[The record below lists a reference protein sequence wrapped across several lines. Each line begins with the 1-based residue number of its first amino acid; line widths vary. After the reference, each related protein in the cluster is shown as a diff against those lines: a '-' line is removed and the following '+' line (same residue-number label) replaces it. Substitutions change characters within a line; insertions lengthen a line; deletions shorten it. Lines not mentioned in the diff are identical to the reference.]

1 MTSGGRKASSS
12 SPLAFPTELG
22 EPLAFGESF
31 NLRRMVKKRCKES
44 QRLSVKKEQRDEGAG
59 GRQEGGTYAT
69 QLLLLYRLWDLLGL
83 SLIIEGSLLKGR
95 MVCSETACEER
106 NARRVPNQYW
116 GPPLFGHT
124 ERIQGQGARAWVET
138 GRPGRMGGTKGEGLR
153 V

>member
-1 MTSGGRKASSS
+1 
-12 SPLAFPTELG
+12 
-22 EPLAFGESF
+22 
-31 NLRRMVKKRCKES
+31 MVKKRCKEN

-106 NARRVPNQYW
+106 TQGGVPNQYW

-124 ERIQGQGARAWVET
+124 ERI
-138 GRPGRMGGTKGEGLR
+138 
-153 V
+153 

>member
-12 SPLAFPTELG
+12 SSLAFPTELG

-106 NARRVPNQYW
+106 TQGGVPNQYW

-124 ERIQGQGARAWVET
+124 ERI
-138 GRPGRMGGTKGEGLR
+138 
-153 V
+153 